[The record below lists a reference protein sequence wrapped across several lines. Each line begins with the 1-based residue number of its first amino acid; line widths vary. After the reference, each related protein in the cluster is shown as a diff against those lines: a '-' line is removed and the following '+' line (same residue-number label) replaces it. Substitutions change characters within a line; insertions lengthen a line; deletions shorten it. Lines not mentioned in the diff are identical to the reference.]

1 MPVMLGPTVRSAL
14 FHVGRQ
20 ESRRSRAEGPHSV
33 CARLFF
39 IPMRLVWRFL
49 LVFVL
54 SKSFALATN
63 GTTAKKATTAR
74 TVLPNIILITLDTTR
89 ADRMGFLGSERGLTP
104 NLDLLAKQS
113 VVFTRAYAQVPLT
126 TPSHA
131 ALLTGTY
138 PQFSHVEDLGAPL
151 GADLPYL
158 PDLLRRHGYHTAAF
172 LGAYILDPA
181 ATARGFERGFDV
193 YDANFH
199 QPKRGEDRYKSVERR
214 AEDVANRALGW
225 LSRHQQ
231 RPFFIW
237 LHFYDAHDPYDPP
250 EPFKTHYASVPYDGE
265 IAYTDSIVGS
275 FVEVLRKHGLYQ
287 NSVIAIAADHGEAFG
302 EHGEERHGMFLYDE
316 TIHVP
321 LLLKLS
327 AGRLGGKRVDE
338 RVALAEV
345 APTLLDAAGVS
356 APETMQAKSLFP
368 LMNAGK
374 TSVGGEGKPPERP
387 VYSETNYAHRA
398 FGWSELRSWRTGK
411 YLYVQAPKQELYDQS
426 SDPDAV
432 KNLAPAAKAVADTLE
447 SQLADFQQ
455 KTSSVRTEP
464 TKLDPTQAEKL
475 RALGYLTSDSA
486 GANSGEKAVID
497 PKDKIEIAN
506 KFHRSLVDLEEDR
519 YEEAIAELREVVRLE
534 PDIAS
539 GYLELGRAL
548 VHAQRYQEALPVL
561 RTAAEKNPN
570 SGMAHY
576 ELGLALIKTGQWE
589 AALPEMQA
597 AVVCTPNSAQLHFY
611 AGAVHLRLKHIPEAT
626 AEFESS
632 LKIDPD
638 HFLAN
643 LKYGEMLFR
652 EGDAAGALPK
662 LSRAAKVDPKSAEAH
677 AALADTYHQLG
688 QAQNATRERARAD
701 QLKGQPP
708 E

>member
-1 MPVMLGPTVRSAL
+1 VSAGAVR
-14 FHVGRQ
+14 Q
-20 ESRRSRAEGPHSV
+20 
-33 CARLFF
+33 
-39 IPMRLVWRFL
+39 
-49 LVFVL
+49 
-54 SKSFALATN
+54 
-63 GTTAKKATTAR
+63 TAKKPRTAS
-74 TVLPNIILITLDTTR
+74 VVPPNIILITLDTTR
-89 ADRMGFLGSERGLTP
+89 ADRLGFLGSNRGLTP
-104 NLDLLAKQS
+104 NLDILANQS

-131 ALLTGTY
+131 ALLTGAY
-138 PQFSHVEDLGAPL
+138 PQFSHIEDLGAPL

-158 PDLLRRHGYHTAAF
+158 PDLLHHDGYHTAAF

-181 ATARGFERGFDV
+181 ATAPGFQRGFDV

-199 QPKRGEDRYKSVERR
+199 QRKPGEDRYKSVERR

-225 LSRHQQ
+225 LSHHQQ

-250 EPFKTHYASVPYDGE
+250 EPFKTHYASFPYDGE

-275 FVEVLRKHGLYQ
+275 LVEVLRKHGLYQ
-287 NSVIAIAADHGEAFG
+287 DSVIAIAADHGEAFG

-321 LLLKLS
+321 LLLKLP
-327 AGRLGGKRVDE
+327 AGRLGGKRVEE

-345 APTLLDAAGVS
+345 APTLLEAAGIA
-356 APETMQAKSLFP
+356 APAAMQARSLFP
-368 LMNAGK
+368 LIDAAESPLVDKGR
-374 TSVGGEGKPPERP
+374 TPERS

-411 YLYVQAPKQELYDQS
+411 YLYVQAPKRELYDQF
-426 SDPDAV
+426 SDTAAV
-432 KNLAPAAKAVADTLE
+432 QNLAPAAKAVADTLE
-447 SQLADFQQ
+447 SQLANFQQ
-455 KTSSVRTEP
+455 KTSSVQAEP

-475 RALGYLTSDSA
+475 RALGYLASDSV
-486 GANSGEKAVID
+486 GANSSEKQAID
-497 PKDKIEIAN
+497 PKDRIEIAN

-519 YEEAIAELREVVRLE
+519 YDDAIAELREVVRLE

-548 VHAQRYQEALPVL
+548 VHVRQYQEALPVL
-561 RTAAEKNPN
+561 HTAAEKNPN

-597 AVVCTPNSAQLHFY
+597 AVVCTPVSAQLHFY

-626 AEFESS
+626 AEFENS
-632 LKIDPD
+632 LKIEPD
-638 HFLAN
+638 HFMAN

-652 EGDAAGALPK
+652 EGDAAAALPK
-662 LSRAAKVDPKSAEAH
+662 LIRAAKTDPKSAEAH
-677 AALADTYHQLG
+677 AFLADVYQKLG
-688 QAQNATRERARAD
+688 QAQNASRERAQAAA
-701 QLKGQPP
+701 LKSQPP

>member
-1 MPVMLGPTVRSAL
+1 MQVVRR
-14 FHVGRQ
+14 FV
-20 ESRRSRAEGPHSV
+20 
-33 CARLFF
+33 
-39 IPMRLVWRFL
+39 FL
-49 LVFVL
+49 LVL
-54 SKSFALATN
+54 AQCAGFAATPK
-63 GTTAKKATTAR
+63 GATTASPTR
-74 TVLPNIILITLDTTR
+74 AKLPNIILITLDTTR
-89 ADRMGFLGSERGLTP
+89 ADRMGYLGSERGLTP
-104 NLDLLAKQS
+104 NLDALARQS

-138 PQFSHVEDLGAPL
+138 PQFSHLEDLGAPL
-151 GADLPYL
+151 GKDLPYL
-158 PDLLRRHGYHTAAF
+158 PDLLHKHGYHTAAF

-181 ATARGFERGFDV
+181 AAAPGFQRGFDV

-199 QPKRGEDRYKSVERR
+199 QRKPGEDRYKSVERR

-225 LSRHQQ
+225 LSRQQQ

-250 EPFKTHYASVPYDGE
+250 EPFKTHYASAPYDGE

-287 NSVIAIAADHGEAFG
+287 NAVIAIAADHGEAFG

-327 AGRLGGKRVDE
+327 AGRLGGKHVEE

-345 APTLLDAAGVS
+345 APTLLEVAGIP
-356 APETMQAKSLFP
+356 APATMQARSLFP
-368 LMNAGK
+368 LIEMAKIDAAKMDAAKSTVGDKGK
-374 TSVGGEGKPPERP
+374 TPERP

-411 YLYVQAPKQELYDQS
+411 YLYVEAPKRELYDQS

-432 KNLAPAAKAVADTLE
+432 ENLAPAAKAVVDTLE

-455 KTSSVRTEP
+455 KTSSVRSEQ

-486 GANSGEKAVID
+486 GANSGDKGLID
-497 PKDKIEIAN
+497 PKDKIEVAN

-519 YEEAIAELREVVRLE
+519 YDEAIAELREVVRLE

-539 GYLELGRAL
+539 GHLELGRAL
-548 VHAQRYQEALPVL
+548 VHVQRYQEALPVL
-561 RTAAEKNPN
+561 RTAAEKNPK

-597 AVVCTPNSAQLHFY
+597 AVVCTPMSAQLHFY

-652 EGDAAGALPK
+652 EGDAAGAVPK
-662 LSRAAKVDPKSAEAH
+662 LSRAAKLDPKSAEAH
-677 AALADTYHQLG
+677 AVLADTYQQLG
-688 QAQNATRERARAD
+688 QAQNASRERAKAD

>member
-1 MPVMLGPTVRSAL
+1 MQLA
-14 FHVGRQ
+14 
-20 ESRRSRAEGPHSV
+20 RR
-33 CARLFF
+33 L
-39 IPMRLVWRFL
+39 L
-49 LVFVL
+49 LVL
-54 SKSFALATN
+54 SLALGASGANSPKTASAPSPSTKS
-63 GTTAKKATTAR
+63 
-74 TVLPNIILITLDTTR
+74 PNIILITLDTTR

-104 NLDLLAKQS
+104 NLDALAKQS

-138 PQFSHVEDLGAPL
+138 PQFSHLEDLGAPL
-151 GADLPYL
+151 GKDLPYL
-158 PDLLRRHGYHTAAF
+158 PDLLHKHGYHTAAF

-181 ATARGFERGFDV
+181 AAAPGFERGFDV

-199 QPKRGEDRYKSVERR
+199 QRKPGEDRYKSVERR

-250 EPFKTHYASVPYDGE
+250 EPFKTHYASAPYDGE

-275 FVEVLRKHGLYQ
+275 FVEVLRRHGLYQ

-321 LLLKLS
+321 LLLKLP
-327 AGRLGGKRVDE
+327 AERLGGKRVEE

-345 APTLLDAAGVS
+345 APSLLEAAGIP
-356 APETMQAKSLFP
+356 APAAMQAWSLFP
-368 LMNAGK
+368 LILTKKIDAAKMDAAKSAARDKG
-374 TSVGGEGKPPERP
+374 SAERP

-411 YLYVQAPKQELYDQS
+411 YLYVQAPKRELYDQS
-426 SDPDAV
+426 SDPDEV

-455 KTSSVRTEP
+455 KTSSIRTDQ
-464 TKLDPTQAEKL
+464 TKMDPTQAEKL

-486 GANSGEKAVID
+486 GANTNENGEID

-539 GYLELGRAL
+539 GHLELGRAL
-548 VHAQRYQEALPVL
+548 VHVQQYQEALPVL
-561 RTAAEKNPN
+561 RTAAEKNPK

-589 AALPEMQA
+589 AALPEMQS

-611 AGAVHLRLKHIPEAT
+611 AGAVHLRLKHIPEAM

-677 AALADTYHQLG
+677 AFLADAYQQLG
-688 QAQNATRERARAD
+688 QAQNASRERAKAA
-701 QLKGQPP
+701 QLKAQPS

>member
-1 MPVMLGPTVRSAL
+1 MQVVWRL
-14 FHVGRQ
+14 FLVLCLTPGAVGVTPQ
-20 ESRRSRAEGPHSV
+20 PKASEPHS
-33 CARLFF
+33 
-39 IPMRLVWRFL
+39 P
-49 LVFVL
+49 
-54 SKSFALATN
+54 
-63 GTTAKKATTAR
+63 TAKT
-74 TVLPNIILITLDTTR
+74 PNIILITLDTTR
-89 ADRMGFLGSERGLTP
+89 ADRMGFLGSQRSLTP
-104 NLDLLAKQS
+104 NLDTLAKQS

-138 PQFSHVEDLGAPL
+138 PQFSHLEDLGAPL
-151 GADLPYL
+151 GKDLPYL
-158 PDLLRRHGYHTAAF
+158 PDLLHHHGYHTAAF

-181 ATARGFERGFDV
+181 AAAPGFDRGFDL
-193 YDANFH
+193 YDGHFH
-199 QPKRGEDRYKSVERR
+199 QRKPGEDRYKSIERR

-250 EPFKTHYASVPYDGE
+250 EPFKTKYSSQLYDGE

-275 FVEVLRKHGLYQ
+275 FVEVLRKHGLYE

-321 LLLKLS
+321 LLLKLP
-327 AGRLGGKRVDE
+327 AGRLAGKRVEE

-345 APTLLDAAGVS
+345 APSLLEAAGVP
-356 APETMQAKSLFP
+356 APAAMQAHSLFP
-368 LMNAGK
+368 LMDGTKAGGK
-374 TSVGGEGKPPERP
+374 KIDGEKINRTKMNGTKINETKNNEIKAANLDAVKSADNENEKAPERP
-387 VYSETNYAHRA
+387 VYSESNYAHRA

-411 YLYVQAPKQELYDQS
+411 YLYVEAPKRELYDQS
-426 SDPDAV
+426 SDPDAA

-447 SQLADFQQ
+447 SQLTNFQQ
-455 KTSSVRTEP
+455 KTSSAATAP
-464 TKLDPTQAEKL
+464 TKMDPTQAEKL
-475 RALGYLTSDSA
+475 RALGYLASDSV
-486 GANSGEKAVID
+486 GSNSDEKSAVD

-506 KFHRSLVDLEEDR
+506 KFHRSLVDMEEDH
-519 YEEAIAELREVVRLE
+519 YEEAATEMREVVRLQ
-534 PDIAS
+534 PDLAS
-539 GYLELGRAL
+539 GHLELGRAL
-548 VHAQRYQEALPVL
+548 VHLRQYQEALPVL
-561 RTAAEKNPN
+561 RIAAEKNPK

-589 AALPEMQA
+589 ESLPEMQA

-611 AGAVHLRLKHIPEAT
+611 LGAVHLRLKHIPEAT
-626 AEFESS
+626 AEFENS

-638 HFLAN
+638 HFLTN
-643 LKYGEMLFR
+643 LKYGELLFR
-652 EGDAAGALPK
+652 EGRAEAALPK
-662 LSRAAKVDPKSAEAH
+662 LTRAAKADPESAEAH
-677 AALADTYHQLG
+677 AFLADAYQQLG
-688 QAQNATRERARAD
+688 HAQNANKERAKAA
-701 QLKGQPP
+701 QLKAQAPAP

>member
-1 MPVMLGPTVRSAL
+1 MVRYLLLYFLLWLNSAL
-14 FHVGRQ
+14 
-20 ESRRSRAEGPHSV
+20 A
-33 CARLFF
+33 
-39 IPMRLVWRFL
+39 
-49 LVFVL
+49 
-54 SKSFALATN
+54 FA
-63 GTTAKKATTAR
+63 
-74 TVLPNIILITLDTTR
+74 VPPNIILITLDTTR

-104 NLDLLAKQS
+104 NLDALAKQS

-138 PQFSHVEDLGAPL
+138 PQFSHIEDLGAPL
-151 GADLPYL
+151 GAGLPYL
-158 PDLLRRHGYHTAAF
+158 PDLLHHHGFHTGAF
-172 LGAYILDPA
+172 IGAYILDPEG
-181 ATARGFERGFDV
+181 TARGFERGFDV

-199 QPKRGEDRYKSVERR
+199 QRKPGEDRYKSVERR
-214 AEDVANRALGW
+214 AEDVADRALGW

-250 EPFKTHYASVPYDGE
+250 EPFKTHYASFPYDGE

-275 FVEVLRKHGLYQ
+275 LMEVLRKHGLYQ

-321 LLLKLS
+321 LLLKLP
-327 AGRLGGKRVDE
+327 AGRLGGKRVEE

-345 APTLLDAAGVS
+345 APTLLEAAGIA
-356 APETMQAKSLFP
+356 APATMQAQSLFP
-368 LMNAGK
+368 LFSTERMDKAKVDASKPAAGDTGK
-374 TSVGGEGKPPERP
+374 TAERP

-411 YLYVQAPKQELYDQS
+411 YFYVQAPKRELYDQS
-426 SDPDAV
+426 SDPDAA
-432 KNLAPAAKAVADTLE
+432 KNLAPASKAVADTLE

-475 RALGYLTSDSA
+475 RALGYLASDSA
-486 GANSGEKAVID
+486 GTNSSEKAAID
-497 PKDKIEIAN
+497 PKDKIEVAN

-519 YEEAIAELREVVRLE
+519 YEDAIAELSEVVRLE

-548 VHAQRYQEALPVL
+548 VHVRQYQEALPVL
-561 RTAAEKNPN
+561 HTAAEKNPK

-626 AEFESS
+626 AEFENS
-632 LKIDPD
+632 LKIEPD

-652 EGDAAGALPK
+652 EGDAAAALPK
-662 LSRAAKVDPKSAEAH
+662 AVLAAKVDPKSAEAH
-677 AALADTYHQLG
+677 AFLADVYQQLG
-688 QAQNATRERARAD
+688 QAQNASRERAKAE
-701 QLKGQPP
+701 QLKTQAP

>member
-1 MPVMLGPTVRSAL
+1 MQFLWWLLVLLLFGGYSVAADTSKPTRKTPTASAL
-14 FHVGRQ
+14 R
-20 ESRRSRAEGPHSV
+20 
-33 CARLFF
+33 
-39 IPMRLVWRFL
+39 
-49 LVFVL
+49 
-54 SKSFALATN
+54 
-63 GTTAKKATTAR
+63 
-74 TVLPNIILITLDTTR
+74 PNIILITLDTTR
-89 ADRMGFLGSERGLTP
+89 ADRMGFLGSQRGLTP
-104 NLDLLAKQS
+104 NLDALTKQS

-138 PQFSHVEDLGAPL
+138 PQFSHLQDLGAPL
-151 GADLPYL
+151 KAEVPYL
-158 PDLLRRHGYHTAAF
+158 PDVLHKRGYHTAAF

-181 ATARGFERGFDV
+181 ASAPGFQRGFDL
-193 YDANFH
+193 YDASFH
-199 QPKRGEDRYKSVERR
+199 ERKPGEDRYKSVERR

-250 EPFKTHYASVPYDGE
+250 EPFKSHYASEPYDGE

-275 FVEVLRKHGLYQ
+275 FVEVLRKHGLYE

-321 LLLKLS
+321 LLLKLP
-327 AGRLGGKRVDE
+327 AGRLAGKRVDA

-345 APTLLDAAGVS
+345 APTLLEAAGIS
-356 APETMQAKSLFP
+356 APATMQAHSLFP
-368 LMNAGK
+368 LINSATEAGK
-374 TSVGGEGKPPERP
+374 SEADDKAKTSERS

-411 YLYVQAPKQELYDQS
+411 YLYVQAPKRELYDQS
-426 SDPDAV
+426 ADPSTL
-432 KNLAPAAKAVADTLE
+432 KNLASADKAVADTLE
-447 SQLADFQQ
+447 SQLAGFQQ
-455 KTSSVRTEP
+455 KTSSARAEP

-475 RALGYLTSDSA
+475 RALGYLTSDTADSTSKETA
-486 GANSGEKAVID
+486 AID
-497 PKDKIEIAN
+497 PKDKIEVAN

-519 YEEAIAELREVVRLE
+519 YDEAISELKEVIRLE

-548 VHAQRYQEALPVL
+548 VHRQRYQEALPVL
-561 RTAAEKNPN
+561 RTAAEKNPK

-576 ELGLALIKTGQWE
+576 ELGLALIKTGEWE
-589 AALPEMQA
+589 ASLPEMQA
-597 AVVCTPNSAQLHFY
+597 AVVCTPDSAQMHFY
-611 AGAVHLRLKHIPEAT
+611 AGAVHLRLKHIDQAT
-626 AEFESS
+626 AEFENS
-632 LKIDPD
+632 LKIEPD
-638 HFLAN
+638 HFLTN
-643 LKYGEMLFR
+643 LKYGEMLLR
-652 EGDAAGALPK
+652 VGDPAAALPK
-662 LSRAAKVDPKSAEAH
+662 LSRAVKTDPESAEAH
-677 AALADTYHQLG
+677 AALADAYQQLG
-688 QAQNATRERARAD
+688 QALNADQERAKAAH
-701 QLKGQPP
+701 LKQQP

>member
-1 MPVMLGPTVRSAL
+1 MFVR
-14 FHVGRQ
+14 
-20 ESRRSRAEGPHSV
+20 
-33 CARLFF
+33 
-39 IPMRLVWRFL
+39 WFL
-49 LVFVL
+49 LVL
-54 SKSFALATN
+54 FAVQYATAAIPK
-63 GTTAKKATTAR
+63 TAKTAP
-74 TVLPNIILITLDTTR
+74 TPSAKPNIILITLDTTR
-89 ADRMGFLGSERGLTP
+89 ADRMGFLGSPRGLTP
-104 NLDLLAKQS
+104 NLDALATQS

-138 PQFSHVEDLGAPL
+138 PQFSHLEDLGAL
-151 GADLPYL
+151 LDKDLPYL
-158 PDLLRRHGYHTAAF
+158 PDLLHGHGYHTAAF
-172 LGAYILDPA
+172 IGAYILDPA
-181 ATARGFERGFDV
+181 ASAPGFQRGFDV

-199 QPKRGEDRYKSVERR
+199 QRKPGEDRYKSVERR

-250 EPFKTHYASVPYDGE
+250 EPFKTHYASAPYDGE

-275 FVEVLRKHGLYQ
+275 FVEVLRRHGLYQ

-321 LLLKLS
+321 LLLKLP
-327 AGRLGGKRVDE
+327 AGRLGGKRIEE
-338 RVALAEV
+338 RVALADV
-345 APTLLDAAGVS
+345 APSLLEAAGIA
-356 APETMQAKSLFP
+356 APATMQAKSLFP
-368 LMNAGK
+368 LMDAAKIDATKIDAAKSAVDDRGK
-374 TSVGGEGKPPERP
+374 AAERP

-411 YLYVQAPKQELYDQS
+411 YLYVQAPKRELYDQS
-426 SDPDAV
+426 SDPDSI

-475 RALGYLTSDSA
+475 RALGYLASDSA
-486 GANSGEKAVID
+486 GSNSSEKVAVD

-519 YEEAIAELREVVRLE
+519 YDEAIAELREVVRLE

-539 GYLELGRAL
+539 GHLELGRAL
-548 VHAQRYQEALPVL
+548 VHVRQYQEALPVL
-561 RTAAEKNPN
+561 RTAAEKNPK

-589 AALPEMQA
+589 AALPEMEA
-597 AVVCTPNSAQLHFY
+597 AVVCTPNSSQLHFY

-626 AEFESS
+626 AEFENS

-643 LKYGEMLFR
+643 LKYGEMLLR
-652 EGDAAGALPK
+652 EGDAAAALPK
-662 LSRAAKVDPKSAEAH
+662 LVRAAKVDPQSAEAH
-677 AALADTYHQLG
+677 AALADAYQQLG
-688 QAQNATRERARAD
+688 QAQNASRERAKAA
-701 QLKGQPP
+701 QLKTQAP

>member
-1 MPVMLGPTVRSAL
+1 MQLVR
-14 FHVGRQ
+14 
-20 ESRRSRAEGPHSV
+20 P
-33 CARLFF
+33 
-39 IPMRLVWRFL
+39 FL
-49 LVFVL
+49 LVLVL
-54 SKSFALATN
+54 APFAGAAALPK
-63 GTTAKKATTAR
+63 TAKKPHAASA
-74 TVLPNIILITLDTTR
+74 VSSNIILITLDTTR
-89 ADRMGFLGSERGLTP
+89 ADRMGFLGSQRGLTP
-104 NLDLLAKQS
+104 NLDALATQS

-138 PQFSHVEDLGAPL
+138 PQFSHIEDLGAPL
-151 GADLPYL
+151 GAEIPYL
-158 PDLLRRHGYHTAAF
+158 PDVLHRHGYHTAAF

-181 ATARGFERGFDV
+181 GAARGFDRGFDV

-199 QPKRGEDRYKSVERR
+199 QRKPGEDRYKSVERR

-250 EPFKTHYASVPYDGE
+250 EPFKTHYASDLYDGE

-287 NSVIAIAADHGEAFG
+287 NAVIAIAADHGEAFG

-321 LLLKLS
+321 LLLKLP
-327 AGRLGGKRVDE
+327 AGRLGGKRVEE
-338 RVALAEV
+338 RVALADV
-345 APTLLDAAGVS
+345 APSLLEAAGIP
-356 APETMQAKSLFP
+356 APATMQAKSVFP
-368 LMNAGK
+368 LMDAAKMDAAKSASGDGGK
-374 TSVGGEGKPPERP
+374 TADRP
-387 VYSETNYAHRA
+387 IFSETNYAHRA

-411 YLYVQAPKQELYDQS
+411 YLYVQAPKRELYDQS
-426 SDPDAV
+426 SDPDTV

-455 KTSSVRTEP
+455 KTGSVRTEP

-475 RALGYLTSDSA
+475 RALGYLASDSA
-486 GANSGEKAVID
+486 GADSSEKAAID

-506 KFHRSLVDLEEDR
+506 KFHRSLVDMEKDR
-519 YEEAIAELREVVRLE
+519 YDEAIAEMRDVVRLE

-548 VHAQRYQEALPVL
+548 VHVRQYQEALPVL
-561 RTAAEKNPN
+561 RTAAEKNPS

-632 LKIDPD
+632 LKIEPD

-652 EGDAAGALPK
+652 EGDAAAALPK
-662 LSRAAKVDPKSAEAH
+662 LVRAAKVDPKSAEAH
-677 AALADTYHQLG
+677 AFLADAYQQLG
-688 QAQNATRERARAD
+688 QAQNANRERAKAD
-701 QLKGQPP
+701 QLKTQAP

>member
-1 MPVMLGPTVRSAL
+1 MQV
-14 FHVGRQ
+14 
-20 ESRRSRAEGPHSV
+20 
-33 CARLFF
+33 
-39 IPMRLVWRFL
+39 VWRFL
-49 LVFVL
+49 LVLLVAPSL
-54 SKSFALATN
+54 GAAGVPRPAKRMV
-63 GTTAKKATTAR
+63 GTRA
-74 TVLPNIILITLDTTR
+74 VPPNIILITLDTTR
-89 ADRMGFLGSERGLTP
+89 ADRMGFLGSDLGLTP
-104 NLDLLAKQS
+104 NLDILAKQS
-113 VVFTRAYAQVPLT
+113 VVFTKAYAQVPLT

-138 PQFSHVEDLGAPL
+138 PQFSHIEDLGAPL
-151 GADLPYL
+151 GANLPYL
-158 PDLLRRHGYHTAAF
+158 PDLLHGRGYHTAAF
-172 LGAYILDPA
+172 VGAYILDPS
-181 ATARGFERGFDV
+181 ATAPGFDRGFDL
-193 YDANFH
+193 YDGHFT
-199 QPKRGEDRYKSVERR
+199 QRKPGEDRYKTVERR

-250 EPFKTHYASVPYDGE
+250 EPFKTHYASAPYDGE

-321 LLLKLS
+321 FLLKLP
-327 AGRLGGKRVDE
+327 AGRHAGERIED

-345 APTLLDAAGVS
+345 APTLLEAAGIS
-356 APETMQAKSLFP
+356 APAAMQAHSLFP
-368 LMNAGK
+368 LLEAAK
-374 TSVGGEGKPPERP
+374 TVASKTPGARGDASKAADADSTPSDNTKAPERS

-411 YLYVQAPKQELYDQS
+411 YLYVQAPKAELYDQS
-426 SDPDAV
+426 SDPNAL
-432 KNLAPAAKAVADTLE
+432 KNLAPSAKAVADTLE
-447 SQLADFQQ
+447 SQLITFQQ
-455 KTSSVRTEP
+455 KTSSAQTEQ

-475 RALGYLTSDSA
+475 RALGYLASDSA
-486 GANSGEKAVID
+486 GPSSSEKAAVD
-497 PKDKIEIAN
+497 PKDKIEVAN
-506 KFHRSLVDLEEDR
+506 RFHRGLVDLEEDR
-519 YEEAIAELREVVRLE
+519 YEEAIADLSEVVKLE
-534 PDIAS
+534 PDMAS
-539 GYLELGRAL
+539 GHLELGRAL
-548 VHAQRYQEALPVL
+548 VHVQRYQEALPVL
-561 RTAAEKNPN
+561 RTAAEQNPK

-589 AALPEMQA
+589 AALPEMEA

-611 AGAVHLRLKHIPEAT
+611 AGAVHLRLKHIPEAR
-626 AEFESS
+626 AEFENS

-643 LKYGEMLFR
+643 LKFGEMLLR
-652 EGDAAGALPK
+652 EGDAAGALPR
-662 LSRAAKVDPKSAEAH
+662 LIQATKVDPKSGEAH
-677 AALADTYHQLG
+677 AALADAYEQLG
-688 QAQNATRERARAD
+688 QMQNANRERAKAAEAKP
-701 QLKGQPP
+701 QKS

>member
-1 MPVMLGPTVRSAL
+1 MQLVRRLLLFLFLAQCVGLAAFPKTV
-14 FHVGRQ
+14 
-20 ESRRSRAEGPHSV
+20 
-33 CARLFF
+33 
-39 IPMRLVWRFL
+39 
-49 LVFVL
+49 
-54 SKSFALATN
+54 
-63 GTTAKKATTAR
+63 KKAPVASAAR
-74 TVLPNIILITLDTTR
+74 PNIILITLDTTR

-104 NLDLLAKQS
+104 NLDALATQS

-138 PQFSHVEDLGAPL
+138 PQFSHLEDLGAPL
-151 GADLPYL
+151 RPEIPYL
-158 PDLLRRHGYHTAAF
+158 PDLLHGHGYDTAAF
-172 LGAYILDPA
+172 LGAYILDPG
-181 ATARGFERGFDV
+181 ATAPGFDRGFDV
-193 YDANFH
+193 YDAHFH
-199 QPKRGEDRYKSVERR
+199 QRKPGEDRYKSVERR

-250 EPFKTHYASVPYDGE
+250 EPFKSHYASAPYDGE

-275 FVEVLRKHGLYQ
+275 FLEVLRKHGLYQ
-287 NSVIAIAADHGEAFG
+287 NAVIAIAADHGEAFG

-321 LLLKLS
+321 LLLKLP
-327 AGRLGGKRVDE
+327 AGRMGGKRVEE

-345 APTLLDAAGVS
+345 APTLLEAAGIPAPAAMQAQSLFALMDAGKMDAA
-356 APETMQAKSLFP
+356 KSSSGDK
-368 LMNAGK
+368 GK
-374 TSVGGEGKPPERP
+374 TERP
-387 VYSETNYAHRA
+387 IYSETNYAHRA

-411 YLYVQAPKQELYDQS
+411 YLYVEAPKRELYDQS
-426 SDPDAV
+426 SDPDAG
-432 KNLAPAAKAVADTLE
+432 KNLAGGAKAVADTLE

-475 RALGYLTSDSA
+475 RALGYLASDSA
-486 GANSGEKAVID
+486 STNSSEKAAVD

-519 YEEAIAELREVVRLE
+519 YDEAIAELSEVVRLE

-539 GYLELGRAL
+539 GHLELGRAL
-548 VHAQRYQEALPVL
+548 VHRQKYQEALPVL
-561 RTAAEKNPN
+561 RTATEKNPS

-597 AVVCTPNSAQLHFY
+597 AVVCTPKSAQLHFY
-611 AGAVHLRLKHIPEAT
+611 SAAVHLRLKHIPEAT
-626 AEFESS
+626 AEFENS

-643 LKYGEMLFR
+643 LKYGEMLFKV
-652 EGDAAGALPK
+652 GDAAGALPK
-662 LSRAAKVDPKSAEAH
+662 LMRAAKVDPKSAEAH
-677 AALADTYHQLG
+677 AFLADAYRQLG
-688 QAQNATRERARAD
+688 QLQNASRERAKAAE
-701 QLKGQPP
+701 LKNQAP

>member
-1 MPVMLGPTVRSAL
+1 MVRYLLLYFLLWLNSAL
-14 FHVGRQ
+14 
-20 ESRRSRAEGPHSV
+20 A
-33 CARLFF
+33 
-39 IPMRLVWRFL
+39 
-49 LVFVL
+49 
-54 SKSFALATN
+54 FA
-63 GTTAKKATTAR
+63 
-74 TVLPNIILITLDTTR
+74 VPPNIILITLDTTR

-104 NLDLLAKQS
+104 NLDALAKQS

-138 PQFSHVEDLGAPL
+138 PQFSHLEDLGALLRPE
-151 GADLPYL
+151 LPYL
-158 PDLLRRHGYHTAAF
+158 PDLLHKHGYHTAAF

-181 ATARGFERGFDV
+181 ATAPGFQRGFDV

-199 QPKRGEDRYKSVERR
+199 QRKPGEDRYKSVERR

-225 LSRHQQ
+225 LSHHQQ

-250 EPFKTHYASVPYDGE
+250 EPFKTHYASEPYDGE

-321 LLLKLS
+321 LLLKLP
-327 AGRLGGKRVDE
+327 AGRLGGKRVEE

-345 APTLLDAAGVS
+345 APTLLEAGGIP
-356 APETMQAKSLFP
+356 APATMQARSLFP
-368 LMNAGK
+368 LMDAAKIDRAKMDAAKSAADDKGK
-374 TSVGGEGKPPERP
+374 TLERP
-387 VYSETNYAHRA
+387 IYSETNYAHRA
-398 FGWSELRSWRTGK
+398 FGWSELHSWRTGK
-411 YLYVQAPKQELYDQS
+411 YLYVEAPKRELYDQS
-426 SDPDAV
+426 SDPDSI

-475 RALGYLTSDSA
+475 RALGYLASDSA
-486 GANSGEKAVID
+486 GANSSEKAAVD
-497 PKDKIEIAN
+497 PKDKIEVAN
-506 KFHRSLVDLEEDR
+506 KFHRGLVDLEEDR
-519 YEEAIAELREVVRLE
+519 YDEAIAELREVIRLE

-548 VHAQRYQEALPVL
+548 VHTKKYPEALPVL
-561 RTAAEKNPN
+561 RTAAEKNPK

-626 AEFESS
+626 AEFENS
-632 LKIDPD
+632 LKIEPD

-652 EGDAAGALPK
+652 EGDPTAALPK
-662 LSRAAKVDPKSAEAH
+662 LVQAAKVDPKSAEAH
-677 AALADTYHQLG
+677 AALADAYQQLG
-688 QAQNATRERARAD
+688 QAQNASRERAKAM
-701 QLKGQPP
+701 QLKTQTP

>member
-1 MPVMLGPTVRSAL
+1 MVRYLLLFFLLWLNSAL
-14 FHVGRQ
+14 
-20 ESRRSRAEGPHSV
+20 A
-33 CARLFF
+33 
-39 IPMRLVWRFL
+39 
-49 LVFVL
+49 
-54 SKSFALATN
+54 FA
-63 GTTAKKATTAR
+63 
-74 TVLPNIILITLDTTR
+74 VPPNIILITIDTTR

-104 NLDLLAKQS
+104 NLDVLAKQS
-113 VVFTRAYAQVPLT
+113 VIFTRAYAQVPLT

-138 PQFSHVEDLGAPL
+138 PQFSHIEDLGAPL

-158 PDLLRRHGYHTAAF
+158 PDVLHRHGYHTAAF
-172 LGAYILDPA
+172 VGAYILDPS
-181 ATARGFERGFDV
+181 ATAPGFQRGFDL

-199 QPKRGEDRYKSVERR
+199 QSKPGEDRYKSVERR

-250 EPFKTHYASVPYDGE
+250 EPFKSHYASAPYDGE

-302 EHGEERHGMFLYDE
+302 EHGEQRHGMFLYDE

-321 LLLKLS
+321 LLLKLPT
-327 AGRLGGKRVDE
+327 GRLGGKHFDDQ
-338 RVALAEV
+338 VALAAV
-345 APTLLDAAGVS
+345 APTLLELAGIP
-356 APETMQAKSLFP
+356 APATMQAKSLFP
-368 LMNAGK
+368 MIEEAKIDKTKFLETDKGK
-374 TSVGGEGKPPERP
+374 MKERP
-387 VYSETNYAHRA
+387 IYSETNYAHRA

-411 YLYVQAPKQELYDQS
+411 YLYVQAPKRELYDQS
-426 SDPDAV
+426 SDPDAG
-432 KNLAPAAKAVADTLE
+432 KNLVPAAKAVADTLE

-455 KTSSVRTEP
+455 KTSSVRSEQ

-475 RALGYLTSDSA
+475 RALGYLASDNAS
-486 GANSGEKAVID
+486 ANSGEKVAID

-506 KFHRSLVDLEEDR
+506 KFHRALVDLEEDH
-519 YEEAIAELREVVRLE
+519 YEEAITELREVVRQA

-539 GYLELGRAL
+539 GHLELGRAL
-548 VHAQRYQEALPVL
+548 VHVQRYQEALPVL
-561 RTAAEKNPN
+561 RTAAEKNPD

-597 AVVCTPNSAQLHFY
+597 AVVCTPTSAQLHFY
-611 AGAVHLRLKHIPEAT
+611 SGAVHLRLKHIPEAA

-638 HFLAN
+638 HFLTN

-652 EGDAAGALPK
+652 EGDAAGALRK
-662 LSRAAKVDPKSAEAH
+662 LSRAVKVDPKSAEAH
-677 AALADTYHQLG
+677 AFLADAYQQLG
-688 QAQNATRERARAD
+688 QAENSSRERAEAD
-701 QLKGQPP
+701 QLKSQPP
-708 E
+708 D

>member
-1 MPVMLGPTVRSAL
+1 MQFVR
-14 FHVGRQ
+14 
-20 ESRRSRAEGPHSV
+20 
-33 CARLFF
+33 
-39 IPMRLVWRFL
+39 RFL
-49 LVFVL
+49 IVLFLAYFVGAA
-54 SKSFALATN
+54 ALPK
-63 GTTAKKATTAR
+63 TAKKPITP
-74 TVLPNIILITLDTTR
+74 TVQLPNIILITLDTTR

-104 NLDLLAKQS
+104 NLDALAKQS

-151 GADLPYL
+151 GKDLPYL
-158 PDLLRRHGYHTAAF
+158 PDLLHQHGYHTAAF
-172 LGAYILDPA
+172 LGAYILDPG
-181 ATARGFERGFDV
+181 ATAPGFQRGFDV

-199 QPKRGEDRYKSVERR
+199 QRKPGEDRYKSVERR

-231 RPFFIW
+231 RPFFVW

-250 EPFKTHYASVPYDGE
+250 EPFKSHYASEPYDGE

-321 LLLKLS
+321 LLLKLP
-327 AGRLGGKRVDE
+327 AERFGGKRIEE

-345 APTLLDAAGVS
+345 APTLLEAAGVA
-356 APETMQAKSLFP
+356 APATMQTKSLFP
-368 LMNAGK
+368 LMDAAKIDRAKPDAVKSAADDKGK
-374 TSVGGEGKPPERP
+374 AAERP

-411 YLYVQAPKQELYDQS
+411 YFYVQAPKRELYDQS

-447 SQLADFQQ
+447 SQLANFQV
-455 KTSSVRTEP
+455 KTGSAKAEA

-475 RALGYLTSDSA
+475 RALGYLASDSA
-486 GANSGEKAVID
+486 GANNSEKAVVD

-519 YEEAIAELREVVRLE
+519 YDAAIAELSEVVRLE

-539 GYLELGRAL
+539 GHLELGRAL
-548 VHAQRYQEALPVL
+548 VHVQRYQEALPVL
-561 RTAAEKNPN
+561 RTAAEKNPK

-597 AVVCTPNSAQLHFY
+597 AVVCTPSSSQLHFY

-626 AEFESS
+626 AEFENS
-632 LKIDPD
+632 LKIEPD

-643 LKYGEMLFR
+643 LKYGEMLLR
-652 EGDAAGALPK
+652 EGDASGALPK
-662 LSRAAKVDPKSAEAH
+662 LSRAAKVDTKSAEAH
-677 AALADTYHQLG
+677 AALADAYQQLG
-688 QAQNATRERARAD
+688 QAQNASRERAKAD
-701 QLKGQPP
+701 QLKSQPP

>member
-1 MPVMLGPTVRSAL
+1 MQLFRRLLLVLLLAQLASASAL
-14 FHVGRQ
+14 
-20 ESRRSRAEGPHSV
+20 P
-33 CARLFF
+33 
-39 IPMRLVWRFL
+39 
-49 LVFVL
+49 
-54 SKSFALATN
+54 K
-63 GTTAKKATTAR
+63 TAKKPSAAR
-74 TVLPNIILITLDTTR
+74 ALPPNIILITLDTTR

-104 NLDLLAKQS
+104 NLDILAKQS

-138 PQFSHVEDLGAPL
+138 PQFSHMEDLGAPL
-151 GADLPYL
+151 GPDLPYL
-158 PDLLRRHGYHTAAF
+158 PDLLHHHGYHTAAF

-181 ATARGFERGFDV
+181 ATAPGFQRGFDI

-199 QPKRGEDRYKSVERR
+199 ARKPGEDRYKSVERR

-250 EPFKTHYASVPYDGE
+250 EPFKTHYASFPYDGE

-275 FVEVLRKHGLYQ
+275 LVEVLRKHGLYQ
-287 NSVIAIAADHGEAFG
+287 DSVIAIAADHGEAFG

-321 LLLKLS
+321 LLLKLP
-327 AGRLGGKRVDE
+327 AERLGGERVEE

-345 APTLLDAAGVS
+345 APTLLEAAGIA
-356 APETMQAKSLFP
+356 APAAMQARSLFP
-368 LMNAGK
+368 LMDKVKMDAAKSAAVDQGK
-374 TSVGGEGKPPERP
+374 APERS

-411 YLYVQAPKQELYDQS
+411 YLYVQAPKRELYDQA
-426 SDPDAV
+426 SDPDAT
-432 KNLAPAAKAVADTLE
+432 KNLAPAAKAVADTLD
-447 SQLADFQQ
+447 SQLTDFQQ
-455 KTSSVRTEP
+455 KTSSARTEP

-475 RALGYLTSDSA
+475 RALGYLASDSA
-486 GANSGEKAVID
+486 VMNGSEKAAID
-497 PKDKIEIAN
+497 PKDKIAIAN
-506 KFHRSLVDLEEDR
+506 EFHRSLVDLEEDR
-519 YEEAIAELREVVRLE
+519 YDEAIADLRDVVRQE

-539 GYLELGRAL
+539 GHLELGRAL
-548 VHAQRYQEALPVL
+548 VHIRQYYEALPVL
-561 RTAAEKNPN
+561 RTAAEKNPK

-611 AGAVHLRLKHIPEAT
+611 AGAVQLRLKHIPEAT
-626 AEFESS
+626 AEFENT
-632 LKIDPD
+632 LKIEPD

-643 LKYGEMLFR
+643 LKYGEMLFQ
-652 EGDAAGALPK
+652 EGDPAAALPK
-662 LSRAAKVDPKSAEAH
+662 VIRAAKADPKSAEAH
-677 AALADTYHQLG
+677 AVLADVYQQLG
-688 QAQNATRERARAD
+688 QLQNASRERAKAA
-701 QLKGQPP
+701 QLKSQPP